1 MAGQSEKRSSR
12 CELADLA
19 LLDHPDPRG
28 VGGRRAPGTPSP
40 GGGGYLDICSGLKLL
55 PGENHDRDPRLDE
68 LRAMGLPSVWLRIA
82 AAVGVDAFLATWR
95 ILDAEPAFRS
105 DDGDLDIRMRSFR
118 SYLRYQRNRYIE
130 ALCSAGMT
138 AKEIQEAVHRHLC
151 ERISIRHISRIKSGN

>member
-12 CELADLA
+12 RELADLE
-19 LLDHPDPRG
+19 LLDRSDTQG
-28 VGGRRAPGTPSP
+28 VGGRQTVEPPTPM
-40 GGGGYLDICSGLKLL
+40 GGGYLDTCTGFKLL
-55 PGENHDRDPRLDE
+55 PGEGPDRDPRLDE
-68 LRAMGLPSVWLRIA
+68 LRSMGLPSVWLRIS
-82 AAVGVDAFLATWR
+82 AVIGVDAFLATWR

-130 ALCSAGMT
+130 ALCGAGLS
-138 AKEIQEAVHRHLC
+138 AKEIQEAVHCHLC